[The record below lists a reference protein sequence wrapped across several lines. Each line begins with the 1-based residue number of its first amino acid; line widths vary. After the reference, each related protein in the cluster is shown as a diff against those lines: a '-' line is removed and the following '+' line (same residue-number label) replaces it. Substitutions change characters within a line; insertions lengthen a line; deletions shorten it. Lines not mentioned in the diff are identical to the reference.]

1 MKSEKDEAKKMG
13 IRLTKMVKGKRVRLS
28 EKELRRKILRE
39 KDAILMNQVQET
51 RRILKLCKGL
61 VRSSTTSKQAKTR
74 GAKVVNITRPRIP
87 PPPPPPPPPP
97 APPIPRNKPMKR
109 DPRLNLMTAL
119 KANLK
124 KRGIKEKLNQ
134 IS

>member
-13 IRLTKMVKGKRVRLS
+13 IRLTKMVKGKRIRLT
-28 EKELRRKILRE
+28 EKELRRKILSE
-39 KDAILMNQVQET
+39 KDAILTNQVQET
-51 RRILKLCKGL
+51 RRIIRMCKGL
-61 VRSSTTSKQAKTR
+61 VRSSTTSKPAKMRVT
-74 GAKVVNITRPRIP
+74 KVVNIPRPRIP
-87 PPPPPPPPPP
+87 VPPPV
-97 APPIPRNKPMKR
+97 PPIPRNKPMKSDTR
-109 DPRLNLMTAL
+109 FNLMMNL

>member
-87 PPPPPPPPPP
+87 PP
-97 APPIPRNKPMKR
+97 RNKPMKR

>member
-74 GAKVVNITRPRIP
+74 GSKVVNITRPRIP
-87 PPPPPPPPPP
+87 P
-97 APPIPRNKPMKR
+97 PRNKPMKR